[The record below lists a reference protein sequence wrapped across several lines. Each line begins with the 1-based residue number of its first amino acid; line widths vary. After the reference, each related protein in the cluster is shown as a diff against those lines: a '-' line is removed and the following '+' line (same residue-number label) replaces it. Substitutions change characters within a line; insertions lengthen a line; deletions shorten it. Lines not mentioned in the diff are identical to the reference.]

1 MGWTMSEENNSPGT
15 EISGPISSLSLSG
28 SSAGIPEDMIAKWQK
43 TVDLLAE
50 VCGVPTAGITRVRP
64 EDLEMF
70 VTSHTDGNPFQQGTR
85 FHRDGTLLCERAM
98 ARRRP
103 LVIPDLRQDPDC
115 CSAIDSDPPMISYFG
130 IPLEWPNGDL
140 FGTICLLDSKVH
152 EYSQVYQN
160 LIRQFKELI
169 EGHLR
174 FLVELEE
181 RKCAERSLCR
191 IQEDLERRVAERTH
205 TLTQLN
211 RELLEARIEME
222 QHVAQR
228 TVELAR
234 SNENLRTEIAE
245 KKEIEATLLEY
256 RKAVEGSQDL
266 ICVVDRDYV
275 YRLVNETLLRYR
287 NMTREEI
294 IGHRVDEVLGKDL
307 FRNSIQPELD
317 RCFQGETVEFET
329 RYRYPDL
336 GTRSLHIRIYPILTA
351 EGKAT
356 RAVAIL
362 RDVTEQKRVEE
373 ERMML
378 EEHLRNSVH
387 DGIVTVDGGGK
398 VLAINSAAGSL
409 LGITPDHAMGKSIQD
424 LCRGGR
430 EAISELVE
438 SSIRSGEFVRDYQ
451 ITGTAAD
458 RPWTYIIGVT
468 PLKGL
473 TDERAVLVV
482 RDISRLRALEQEVS
496 GRFSFENIIGK
507 SQAMV
512 RIFDMVR
519 HLADTDST
527 VLIQGPSGTGK
538 ELVAEALHYHG
549 ARRRG
554 PLVKVNCAALPET
567 LLETELF
574 GHVRGAFT
582 GATQQKLGRF
592 EMANGGTIF
601 LDEIGDM
608 SPRIQ
613 LRLLRVLQE
622 REIERVGS
630 GRTIKIDVRVVAA
643 TNKNLSEL
651 VARGLFR
658 DDLYY
663 RLNVFT
669 LRLPAL
675 RERRE
680 DIPPLIRHFMRRF
693 EERFGRTVKAV
704 DPQVM
709 DLLLHHDWPG
719 NVRQLENALEHAVV
733 LCRDGIIHLDNLP
746 QELFRGSTL
755 RAVVPVETPQPMDSH
770 RLREVLDSV
779 GWNRSRAALLIGVH
793 RNTLARW
800 MRKHGLGNFFR

>member
-1 MGWTMSEENNSPGT
+1 MSEENNSPGAD
-15 EISGPISSLSLSG
+15 ISGPISSLSLSG
-28 SSAGIPEDMIAKWQK
+28 LRMKPEIPEEIIARWQK
-43 TVDLLAE
+43 TVDLLAK
-50 VCGVPTAGITRVRP
+50 VCGVPAAGITRILS
-64 EDLEMF
+64 EDLEIL
-70 VTSHTDGNPFQQGTR
+70 VTSCTEGNPFEQGSR
-85 FHRDGTLLCERAM
+85 FHRDGKLLCERAM

-103 LVIPDLRQDPDC
+103 LLIPDLRKDPDY
-115 CSAIDSDPPMISYFG
+115 SPAIDSEPPIISYFG
-130 IPLEWPNGDL
+130 IPLEWTDGEI
-140 FGTICLLDSKVH
+140 FGTICLFDGKVH
-152 EYSQVYQN
+152 EYSQVYQD
-160 LIRQFKELI
+160 LMRQSKELI

-174 FLVELEE
+174 LLVELEE
-181 RKCAERSLCR
+181 RKCGERSLCR
-191 IQEDLERRVAERTH
+191 IQESLERQIAERTH

-211 RELLEARIEME
+211 RELLDARIEME
-222 QHVAQR
+222 QHVAVR
-228 TVELAR
+228 TAELAKT
-234 SNENLRTEIAE
+234 NESLRTEIAE
-245 KKEIEATLLEY
+245 KKRIEATLLEY
-256 RKAVEGSQDL
+256 QKAVEGSQDL
-266 ICVVDRDYV
+266 ICVVDQDYV
-275 YRLVNETLLRYR
+275 YRLVNDTLLQYR

-294 IGHRVDEVLGKDL
+294 IGHRVEEVLGRDL
-307 FRNSIQPELD
+307 FEKSVKPELD

-336 GTRSLHIRIYPILTA
+336 GSQSLHIRFYPVLTA

-356 RAVAIL
+356 RVVAVL
-362 RDVTEQKRVEE
+362 RDMTEQKRAEE

-387 DGIVTVDGGGK
+387 DGIVTVDSRGK

-409 LGITPDHAMGKSIQD
+409 LGTLPANAVGKSLHD

-438 SSIRSGEFVRDYQ
+438 SSTRSGEFIREYQ
-451 ITGTAAD
+451 ITGTTAD
-458 RPWTYIIGVT
+458 RSWTYIIGVT

-473 TDERAVLVV
+473 TEERAVLVI

-496 GRFSFENIIGK
+496 GRFAFENIIGK

-549 ARRRG
+549 ARRKG

-622 REIERVGS
+622 RAIERVGS

-651 VARGLFR
+651 VMQGLFR

-675 RERRE
+675 RDRRE
-680 DIPPLIRHFMRRF
+680 DVPLLIRHFMLRF
-693 EERFGRTVKAV
+693 EERFGRTIKAI

-709 DLLLHHDWPG
+709 DLFLHHEWPG

-746 QELFRGSTL
+746 QELFRGSAM
-755 RAVVPVETPQPMDSH
+755 RAVTPVETRQPMDSH

-779 GWNRSRAALLIGVH
+779 GWNRSRAASLIGVH

-800 MRKHGLGNFFR
+800 MRKHGLGNFLR